1 MKNDALRG
9 MSMNEDA
16 KVKTL
21 EYVSKAGY
29 KGVLYNW
36 HFDEWTG
43 EWNYS
48 LSVKDKDGY
57 EVLHAYNASPKTMEE
72 LKSATIN
79 WGTFLIR
86 EMARQYDK
94 EHA

>member
-1 MKNDALRG
+1 MADKRI
-9 MSMNEDA
+9 
-16 KVKTL
+16 
-21 EYVSKAGY
+21 EYTSEAGY

-36 HFDEWTG
+36 HYDDLTG

-72 LKSATIN
+72 LKSVTIN

-86 EMARQYDK
+86 EMARQYDN